1 MPSSSVDQE
10 VRESCR
16 TKGQRRA
23 RAVTQQKRDIF
34 NTLLA
39 EQEVCLVASTRFF
52 APIVL
57 HVWPIVIGQIRW
69 PYKLEALYGHR
80 LRLLVQGS
88 RIRLVLGCVIS
99 PLRQH
104 AESRNLQGVPQLV
117 SQL

>member
-16 TKGQRRA
+16 TKGA
-23 RAVTQQKRDIF
+23 
-34 NTLLA
+34 
-39 EQEVCLVASTRFF
+39 TRFF

-80 LRLLVQGS
+80 LRLLVQGGKLFPGRNEVIRETAS
-88 RIRLVLGCVIS
+88 RGQREQGG
-99 PLRQH
+99 
-104 AESRNLQGVPQLV
+104 ESDPRNSG
-117 SQL
+117 